1 MEIIKAE
8 KLEKTYQDNGVPVHA
23 LRGID
28 LAISKGE
35 YVVIAGPS
43 GSGKQLY

>member
-8 KLEKTYQDNGVPVHA
+8 KLTKIYQDNGVPVNA

-28 LAISKGE
+28 LTISKGE
-35 YVVIAGPS
+35 YLVIAGPF
-43 GSGKQLY
+43 GFR